1 MYLWKLNENYKETS
15 GDKYELLLKTDKFND
30 SVTCVSF
37 SCDGKY
43 IAAGDMAGNLRV
55 YLVEDKSLFWSY
67 EVGSDLEVIDWHPS
81 CNVLFCG
88 TSDGQFIMFKLST
101 NEIKVMYSG
110 DNESLSCFKILKDG
124 KRAVCCYN
132 NGTVRFWDLKTA
144 QTLFNIPNAHEGAIL
159 CMDVNQDGN
168 LVASAGT
175 DMKIHLA
182 NTNNGKTIVHLDCGS
197 KKEKEVKESMNEDEE
212 PGEENSIESLSF
224 CKTLPILA
232 CATLKGEVFTWDLQ
246 SQSLRN
252 KIDNKVGFS
261 KLIWNG
267 QEQLYGSTLDGAIGL
282 YDGRN
287 LNLIRKI
294 KCFQNEILDFCLNLN
309 LNILFS
315 TSNDHVI
322 KLFQIE

>member
-144 QTLFNIPNAHEGAIL
+144 QTLFNIANAHEGAIL